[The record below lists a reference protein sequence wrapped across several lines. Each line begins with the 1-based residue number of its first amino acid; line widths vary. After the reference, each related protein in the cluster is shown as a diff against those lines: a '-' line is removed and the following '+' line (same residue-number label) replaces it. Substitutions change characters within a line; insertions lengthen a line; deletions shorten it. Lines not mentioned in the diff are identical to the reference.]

1 MSRPE
6 NNKKRR
12 AEEADMIER
21 HELEKASREETIA
34 SWMQRALYAEKQLR
48 ALETKPG
55 AAEAGPAAPENG
67 DDQPDDSSDD
77 SDASEPIKTLKLS
90 RKERLKQAGS
100 FANSFLEDT
109 WLAQKE
115 PFRSKSADVYHVYH
129 AWCKR
134 NSIPEVF
141 THCLFNKHMAKLMP
155 NGYTVTRGS
164 GNKAVITFDY
174 NLAVDDFK
182 NQK

>member
-1 MSRPE
+1 
-6 NNKKRR
+6 
-12 AEEADMIER
+12 MIER
-21 HELEKASREETIA
+21 HELEKTSLEETIA

-134 NSIPEVF
+134 NNIPEVF